1 MPLTSGDFFFQVLR
15 VLLVLLL
22 YLTDLYRLVLVQIQA
37 AARQLHYIWLQFQI
51 GSSLIWVTLVN
62 V

>member
-1 MPLTSGDFFFQVLR
+1 M
-15 VLLVLLL
+15 
-22 YLTDLYRLVLVQIQA
+22 LVQVQA
-37 AARQLHYIWLQFQI
+37 AAGQLHYIWPQFQI